1 MKNLIRKILLEYDI
15 PNPVPGNTNITDGY
29 GNRKHPTTGENKMHY
44 GIDISV
50 KCNTDLKTPLDG
62 EIIDI
67 GQSNDGCGG
76 SITIKHNGF
85 QTRYCHLS
93 KILVNRGEKVFQG
106 EVIGKTGGGEGEEGA
121 GASTGCHLHM
131 EVKDSSGN
139 LNPSDHVKLNTNPT
153 RKGSGDTIELND
165 ENPQI
170 KTFKCFLVHAGY
182 DPSLTI
188 DEKFDPK
195 TVDAVKKLQRDLNL
209 TQTGT
214 ITPDM
219 IPLIKD
225 KIQTLSSIVR
235 NKIKSCYGG

>member
-15 PNPVPGNTNITDGY
+15 PNPIPGNTNITSRY
-29 GNRKHPTTGENKMHY
+29 GNRQHPTTGENKIHY

-50 KCNTDLKTPLDG
+50 KCNTDLKAPLDG
-62 EIIDI
+62 EIIAI

-153 RKGSGDTIELND
+153 RKGLGDTIKLND

-170 KTFKCFLVHAGY
+170 KTFKCFLVHAEY
-182 DPSLTI
+182 DSSLTI
-188 DEKFDPK
+188 DEKFDQK
-195 TVDAVKKLQRDLNL
+195 TVEAVKKLQGDLNL
-209 TQTGT
+209 TETGT

-225 KIQTLSSIVR
+225 KIQTLSSRVR